1 MINLRSDNRIE
12 IKYLSDEKSSHK
24 ILQQINSSKYQFK
37 LHHPDRLVNSIY
49 FDTPQTKEL
58 TNSVEGNFKKRKFEN
73 TNIISKTREKRTNIP
88 DTIKK
93 EILVP
98 IINLLSRSLPYLSVP
113 K

>member
-1 MINLRSDNRIE
+1 MSNLRSDNRIE

-58 TNSVEGNFKKRKFEN
+58 TNSVEGNFKKRML
-73 TNIISKTREKRTNIP
+73 R
-88 DTIKK
+88 
-93 EILVP
+93 
-98 IINLLSRSLPYLSVP
+98 
-113 K
+113 